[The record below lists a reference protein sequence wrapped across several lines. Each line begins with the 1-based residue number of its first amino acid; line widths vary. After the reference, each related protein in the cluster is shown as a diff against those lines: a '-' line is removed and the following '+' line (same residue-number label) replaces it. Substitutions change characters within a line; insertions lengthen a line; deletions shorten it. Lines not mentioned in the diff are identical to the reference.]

1 VENTSPVSG
10 RVARSHSLEELLNL
24 KVKPEVVKAMGGTG
38 RDPVFENDKGVVVR
52 VTRKIKTDYGLYV
65 SLLGDSFKVTL
76 RDFQG

>member
-1 VENTSPVSG
+1 
-10 RVARSHSLEELLNL
+10 
-24 KVKPEVVKAMGGTG
+24 
-38 RDPVFENDKGVVVR
+38 VFENDKGVVVR